1 MEPVDL
7 LHRHEAA
14 FVILGWCRERIANVF
29 VDSPHLQ
36 SNLHAGGVVVL
47 ASMTSHCRDT
57 LRREYVKYP
66 VQQLQVGTCPF
77 VAPYSARKVPQCI
90 RL

>member
-36 SNLHAGGVVVL
+36 SNLHAGGGRVGL
-47 ASMTSHCRDT
+47 DDFT
-57 LRREYVKYP
+57 LP
-66 VQQLQVGTCPF
+66 
-77 VAPYSARKVPQCI
+77 
-90 RL
+90 

>member
-1 MEPVDL
+1 MFL
-7 LHRHEAA
+7 L
-14 FVILGWCRERIANVF
+14 ILLICKAIFMLE
-29 VDSPHLQ
+29 
-36 SNLHAGGVVVL
+36 VVVL

-66 VQQLQVGTCPF
+66 VQQVQVGTCPF